1 MVQLHSQAGESPPPD
16 MYPLL
21 DTATYQVFREYLQH
35 EDGLASNRLSWMLS
49 IHGFLYAS
57 YAFTIQTKLQVAQ
70 RINFNLLNHSPGAD
84 SEGHAG
90 SYPVSFLIASIW
102 QVDSVIFLIC
112 FVGFFISLVAL
123 RSIGAAGKANET
135 ILKVFEKQFGV
146 QLAFGAPKTVLVA
159 NKLILPTIAGGG
171 DHQNIPRGFLSARW
185 IPAFFLMSGWVFS
198 LLFDAWLIWYA
209 RM

>member
-16 MYPLL
+16 IYPLL
-21 DTATYQVFREYLQH
+21 DTATYQIFREYLQH
-35 EDGLASNRLSWMLS
+35 EDGLANNRLSWMLT

-70 RINFNLLNHSPGAD
+70 RINFDLLTHSPGAD

-90 SYPVSFLIASIW
+90 GYPVSFLIASIW

-146 QLAFGAPKTVLVA
+146 QPAFGAPKTVLVA

-185 IPAFFLMSGWVFS
+185 IPVFLMSGWVFS

>member
-1 MVQLHSQAGESPPPD
+1 MVQLHSQTGESPPSD
-16 MYPLL
+16 TYPLL
-21 DTATYQVFREYLQH
+21 DTETYQLFREYLQH
-35 EDGLASNRLSWMLS
+35 EDELANNRLSWMLT

-57 YAFTIQTKLQVAQ
+57 YAFTVQTKLQVAQ
-70 RINFNLLNHSPGAD
+70 RINSDLLAQLPGAD
-84 SEGHAG
+84 SAGHAG
-90 SYPVSFLIASIW
+90 SYPASFLIASIW

-146 QLAFGAPKTVLVA
+146 QPAFGAPETVLVA

-185 IPAFFLMSGWVFS
+185 IPVFLMSGWVFS

-209 RM
+209 PM